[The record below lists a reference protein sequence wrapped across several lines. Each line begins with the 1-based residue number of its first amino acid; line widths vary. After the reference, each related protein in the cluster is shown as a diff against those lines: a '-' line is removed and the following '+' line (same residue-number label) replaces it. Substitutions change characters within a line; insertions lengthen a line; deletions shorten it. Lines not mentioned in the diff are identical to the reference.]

1 MSNSNGNADSPT
13 NGAAETPRP
22 LKFNTN
28 ALHAGYS
35 PDPTTQARAV
45 PLYQTTSYQ
54 FKDTD
59 HAAALFALQV
69 PGNIYTRIMNPTN
82 DAFEQRIAALEGGI
96 GALATASGQ
105 FAETL
110 AILTIADAGD
120 EIISSAALYGG
131 TYTLFSQ
138 SLRRL
143 GITVHFVEG
152 DNPADYERLINDKT
166 RAIYLETI
174 GNPKLEI
181 PDFEGISAMAHKH
194 GVPVIV
200 DNTFGTPYL
209 IRPFD
214 YGVDI
219 VVHSTTKWIGGHG
232 LSIGGVIVDSGKFDW
247 KASGRHRG
255 IVQPEPAYHGAVL
268 ADVAGA
274 AAFIIRARVVGLRD
288 FGGSQAPF
296 NSFLNLI
303 GLETLALRVQRHVD
317 NALAVAQYLENHP
330 AVAWVNYPGLPSHA
344 SYERAKKY
352 LPKGAGAVIGFGI
365 KGGLASGKAFI
376 NNLKIFS
383 HLANVGDARSLAIH
397 PASTTH
403 SQLSAEEQRAAGVT
417 EDYIRL
423 AVGIED
429 IEDILW
435 DIDQALKVSQ
445 TVRQPVA

>member
-1 MSNSNGNADSPT
+1 MSNGNG
-13 NGAAETPRP
+13 NGKEHLPS
-22 LKFNTN
+22 FNTN
-28 ALHAGYS
+28 ALHAGYK
-35 PDPTTQARAV
+35 PDPTTGARAV

-54 FKDTD
+54 FRDTD
-59 HAAALFALQV
+59 HAAALFSLQEA
-69 PGNIYTRIMNPTN
+69 GNIYTRIMNPTT
-82 DAFEQRIAALEGGI
+82 DVFEQRIAALEGGV

-110 AILTIADAGD
+110 AILTIADSGD

-143 GITVHFVEG
+143 GIKVHFVET
-152 DNPADYERLINDKT
+152 DKPEDFEKLINDKT
-166 RAIYLETI
+166 KAIYLETI

-181 PDFEGISAMAHKH
+181 PDFEGITKVAHKH
-194 GVPVIV
+194 GLPVIV

-209 IRPFD
+209 IRPFEF
-214 YGVDI
+214 GVDI

-247 KASGRHRG
+247 RASGRHPG
-255 IVQPEPAYHGAVL
+255 IIEPEPAYHGAVF
-268 ADVAGA
+268 ADVAGP

-288 FGGSQAPF
+288 LGGAQAPF

-303 GLETLALRVQRHVD
+303 GLETLPLRVQRHVD
-317 NALAVAQYLENHP
+317 NALAVAQYLEKNSS
-330 AVAWVNYPGLPSHA
+330 VAWVNYPGLPSHP

-365 KGGLASGKAFI
+365 KGGKQAGRKFI
-376 NNLKIFS
+376 DNLKIFS
-383 HLANVGDARSLAIH
+383 HLANVGDSKSLAIH

-403 SQLSAEEQRAAGVT
+403 SQLSEEEQRSTGTT
-417 EDYIRL
+417 EDYVRL

-429 IEDILW
+429 IADILW
-435 DIDQALKVSQ
+435 DLDQALKISQ
-445 TVRQPVA
+445 AATVPVAV

>member
-1 MSNSNGNADSPT
+1 MSNENGT
-13 NGAAETPRP
+13 NKTVPQPG
-22 LKFNTN
+22 FNTL

-35 PDPTTQARAV
+35 PDPTTGARAV

-54 FKDTD
+54 FQNTD
-59 HAAALFALQV
+59 HAAALFALQT

-82 DAFEQRIAALEGGI
+82 DVFEQRIAALEGGI

-110 AILTIADAGD
+110 AILTLADSGD

-143 GITVHFVEG
+143 GIKVHFVTS
-152 DNPADYERLINDKT
+152 DNPADYEALINDKT
-166 RAIYLETI
+166 KAIYLETI

-181 PDFEGISAMAHKH
+181 PDFEGISAVAHKH
-194 GVPVIV
+194 GIPVIV

-209 IRPFD
+209 IRPFEH
-214 YGVDI
+214 GVDI

-255 IVQPEPAYHGAVL
+255 IVEPEPAYHGAII

-303 GLETLALRVQRHVD
+303 GLETLPLRVQRHVD
-317 NALAVAQYLENHP
+317 NALAVAQHLESHP
-330 AVAWVNYPGLPSHA
+330 AVAWVNYPGLPSHK
-344 SYERAKKY
+344 SYERAKHY
-352 LPKGAGAVIGFGI
+352 LPHGAGAVLGFGI
-365 KGGLASGKAFI
+365 EGGKDAGRAFI
-376 NNLKIFS
+376 DSLKVFS

-397 PASTTH
+397 PATTTH
-403 SQLSAEEQRAAGVT
+403 SQLSSAEQIASGVT
-417 EDYIRL
+417 DDYVRL
-423 AVGIED
+423 AVGIEN
-429 IEDILW
+429 IEDILA
-435 DIDQALKVSQ
+435 DLDQALAVAIQ
-445 TVRQPVA
+445 QAQPLSTR